1 MPREE
6 FLTLPTTNGKIT
18 GSDSE
23 KLHGFDFNRKPKY
36 FVDES
41 LGAGTT
47 ALLRKWGCNVRDV
60 HDVGIA
66 GQPDENVFQYAQRNR
81 RIVLTHDD
89 DFINNAIFPLKG
101 CHGIAIF
108 PFGDGGESGFLKAL
122 AHFISGTSG
131 AGFMFQTKIKI
142 GEDSTWTVIALGE
155 DGKVTKARYDLSDR
169 NQFLKLHRTYT
180 PPQYLACL
188 PPRNGVTIKGI
199 ISTCTTVTGANPRI
213 ARRKQEES
221 TSDPLP
227 TPRLAPNAA
236 HGPIPSLI
244 A

>member
-1 MPREE
+1 MPRD
-6 FLTLPTTNGKIT
+6 KIPYP
-18 GSDSE
+18 SNDEWKDHRERFE

-169 NQFLKLHRTYT
+169 NHVFEIT
-180 PPQYLACL
+180 
-188 PPRNGVTIKGI
+188 
-199 ISTCTTVTGANPRI
+199 
-213 ARRKQEES
+213 
-221 TSDPLP
+221 
-227 TPRLAPNAA
+227 
-236 HGPIPSLI
+236 
-244 A
+244 